1 MESISD
7 HNFKCRIPVVR
18 VNTSERKPFAEYG
31 IQCKFRAP
39 GLGDE
44 NVHTW
49 KLWRR
54 YSEFKD
60 LDAFVPLAPPS
71 RGIQP
76 RPRPQPCASPQP
88 CGIGRPTAH
97 PGRRRPLGQ
106 RNGSSWTVSLP
117 PRAHPAARRR
127 PPPAES
133 CAARWGGR

>member
-60 LDAFVPLAPPS
+60 LDAFVPLAP
-71 RGIQP
+71 
-76 RPRPQPCASPQP
+76 
-88 CGIGRPTAH
+88 H
-97 PGRRRPLGQ
+97 RRRL
-106 RNGSSWTVSLP
+106 R
-117 PRAHPAARRR
+117 RAHGPSAAEPRGC
-127 PPPAES
+127 AEFG
-133 CAARWGGR
+133 RWGRT